1 MIDKFYRRAI
11 QMIRE
16 EKGVWNHILRIL
28 LEFRDEATSRVF
40 KYFRSNE
47 SKTKNLNKNIQ
58 TLLEDKKSKV
68 GKELVTQLRLVA
80 EEESKFQ
87 RGIFDAESLR
97 NYPRTLKKVMG
108 NSISEG
114 GTNWLNKIFNP
125 VRKLIRQ
132 TIQYS
137 ISQGDNLDKSIDRIF
152 GKDLPKEL
160 KIGNWSGND
169 FQGGTLD
176 RMRAKLRSLVTTC
189 YYEMVSKVR
198 QFAYKK
204 SGRVTVLR
212 SVAVLD
218 DRTTDTCKR
227 YDGLLF
233 SLDLRPIDHKLPYLP
248 IPRHWNCRSQYIPD
262 SISGKKMRSITF
274 RNWFN
279 KLSEEIQDTLLTKR
293 GGDIYRSQG
302 TDLLSLFKRLTPRYL
317 G

>member
-1 MIDKFYRRAI
+1 
-11 QMIRE
+11 MIRE
-16 EKGVWNHILRIL
+16 EKGVWNQIFRIL
-28 LEFRDEATSRVF
+28 LEFREEATSRVF
-40 KYFRSNE
+40 KFFRSKDNRTT
-47 SKTKNLNKNIQ
+47 SLNKNIL

-68 GKELVTQLRLVA
+68 ARELRDQLRLAAVS
-80 EEESKFQ
+80 ESEFQ
-87 RGIFDAESLR
+87 RGIFDSESLR

-108 NSISEG
+108 NSIFEG
-114 GTNWLNKIFNP
+114 SVNWLNKIFNP

-132 TIQYS
+132 MIQYS
-137 ISQGDNLDKSIDRIF
+137 ISQNDDVERAIDRIF

-160 KIGNWSGND
+160 KIGSWSGND
-169 FQGGTLD
+169 FQGGSLD

-262 SISGKKMRSITF
+262 SIGGKKMRSITF
-274 RNWFN
+274 KNWFN

-293 GGDIYRSQG
+293 GGNIYRSQG